1 MANING
7 GLSGAG
13 QGAAAGSAFGP
24 WGALAGGLIGGATGL
39 MSDSPADIAK
49 RAGRDYKNAVN
60 TATNEYSAQAN
71 QILSPLANL
80 ANRADY
86 TGDFDSYLSALR
98 SSNPSQYNVTAGTLK
113 AENPLDNVS
122 SFLDPSLKYQK
133 EQATKSVQE
142 SAAGQ
147 GGLFSGA
154 AGQAISNE
162 TRKISETGWND
173 AYNKANAAAQ
183 RQNDL
188 VSQQQALNLSAA
200 SQNLQNAQTG
210 LSNLG
215 TAYNT
220 SVSPLQGLMDA
231 QLGIAGTQYNT
242 KTGVA
247 GSTYQQNLAA
257 ANSQESPLSGLT
269 SLVGTAGKLWG
280 NK

>member
-24 WGALAGGLIGGATGL
+24 WGALAGGAIGGVTGL

-49 RAGRDYKNAVN
+49 QAGRDYKNAIN
-60 TATNEYSAQAN
+60 TATNEYSATAN

-80 ANRADY
+80 ANRSDY
-86 TGDFDSYLSALR
+86 TVDFDSYLSALR
-98 SSNPSQYNVTAGTLK
+98 SSNPSQYNIESAKLT

-122 SFLDPSLKYQK
+122 KYLDPSLEYQMQ
-133 EQATKSVQE
+133 QASKSVQE
-142 SAAGQ
+142 SAGGQ

-154 AGQAISNE
+154 AGQAISNA
-162 TRKISETGWND
+162 TQKIAETGWNY
-173 AYNKANAAAQ
+173 AYNKANDAAK

-188 VSQQQALNLSAA
+188 IAQQQALNLSAA
-200 SQNLQNAQTG
+200 GQNLQNAQTG

-231 QLGIAGTQYNT
+231 QLGIAGTQYNA
-242 KTGVA
+242 KTGAA

-269 SLVGTAGKLWG
+269 SLVSTAGKLWG